1 MKKVFFLLIALSFL
15 FLTAGQLV
23 YAKDVEGKTGAV
35 TNMTIG
41 KNVGNTVCPVSGD
54 KISQKTKVTYEY
66 KGKVYNLCCAGCIEP
81 FKKDP
86 EKYVKIAE
94 DEMKGKSTV
103 K

>member
-1 MKKVFFLLIALSFL
+1 MKKIFFLLSALSFL
-15 FLTAGQLV
+15 LLTADPLV
-23 YAKDVEGKTGAV
+23 YAKDVEGKTGAA

-54 KISQKTKVTYEY
+54 KISQKTKATYEY
-66 KGKVYNLCCAGCIEP
+66 KGKVYNLCCSACIEP
-81 FKKDP
+81 FGKDP

-94 DEMKGKSTV
+94 DEMKGKAAV